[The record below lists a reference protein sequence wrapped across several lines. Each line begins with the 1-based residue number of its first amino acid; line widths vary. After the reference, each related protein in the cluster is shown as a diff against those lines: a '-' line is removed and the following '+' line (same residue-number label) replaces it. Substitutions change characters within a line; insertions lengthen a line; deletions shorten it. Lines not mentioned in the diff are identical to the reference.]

1 MLCDFQRSKPINVVT
16 KLLAKNYEYLTP
28 EIFKHLR
35 IHYSC
40 QIKIPDYIIRF
51 YGLTQNPDTK
61 EVFMVMKY
69 ASHGDLDNNNPKI
82 KILITDFSLS
92 IKVNDTP
99 PESIFGTLPYVA
111 PEILCGKTFTTSSD
125 VYSLGIIM
133 TELSSGKA
141 PYEDRLCDSDLALSI
156 VSTGLRPVFR
166 EATPEIFINLAI
178 ECLNPS
184 PEKRPTAE
192 TIVSTVK
199 KWKADLD
206 SKEDSSI
213 KKSFL
218 DSDKL
223 LRTHDNQII
232 ENKTPNSR
240 SFYNKSLEFKNLP
253 DHSSCKPPRTRIIR
267 SGKV

>member
-1 MLCDFQRSKPINVVT
+1 
-16 KLLAKNYEYLTP
+16 
-28 EIFKHLR
+28 
-35 IHYSC
+35 
-40 QIKIPDYIIRF
+40 
-51 YGLTQNPDTK
+51 
-61 EVFMVMKY
+61 MVMKY
-69 ASHGDLDNNNPKI
+69 ASHGDLGTYLKSNYNDLKWAEKLDLLLNFSEGLSLIHKNDYIHRNFHSGNILQSKADNNNPKI
-82 KILITDFSLS
+82 KVLITDFSLS
-92 IKVNDTP
+92 TKVNDTP
-99 PESIFGTLPYVA
+99 ETVFGTLPYVA
-111 PEILCGKTFTTSSD
+111 PEILCGKPFTTSSD

-141 PYEDRLCDSDLALSI
+141 PYYDRLYDSDLALSI

-166 EATPEIFINLAI
+166 EATPECFINLAI
-178 ECLNPS
+178 ECLNPN

-192 TIVSTVK
+192 TITSMVK

-206 SKEDSSI
+206 SNEDSSI

-223 LRTHDNQII
+223 LKTLDNHII
-232 ENKTPNSR
+232 ENKVLNSR

>member
-1 MLCDFQRSKPINVVT
+1 MSYGYIRERSKPINVVT

-35 IHYSC
+35 IHY
-40 QIKIPDYIIRF
+40 
-51 YGLTQNPDTK
+51 T
-61 EVFMVMKY
+61 
-69 ASHGDLDNNNPKI
+69 
-82 KILITDFSLS
+82 
-92 IKVNDTP
+92 
-99 PESIFGTLPYVA
+99 
-111 PEILCGKTFTTSSD
+111 
-125 VYSLGIIM
+125 
-133 TELSSGKA
+133 

-267 SGKV
+267 SDSRQVDLVIPENSHIHISHS